1 MINILQI
8 PLFKRQY
15 KKLKSKQVAILVIE
29 IKNIVDD
36 PNLGEEK
43 KGDLKGVFIHKFRVD
58 KNLILLAYTWD
69 AKTRNLLMLGTHENF
84 YRDLKK
90 YR

>member
-1 MINILQI
+1 
-8 PLFKRQY
+8 
-15 KKLKSKQVAILVIE
+15 
-29 IKNIVDD
+29 
-36 PNLGEEK
+36 LGEEK
-43 KGDLKGVFIHKFRVD
+43 KGDLKGVFIHKFRFEKD
-58 KNLILLAYTWD
+58 LILLAYTWD